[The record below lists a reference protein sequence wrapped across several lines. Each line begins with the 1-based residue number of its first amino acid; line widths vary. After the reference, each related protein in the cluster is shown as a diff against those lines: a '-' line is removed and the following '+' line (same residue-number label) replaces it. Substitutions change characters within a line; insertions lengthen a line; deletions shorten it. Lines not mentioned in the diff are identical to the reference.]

1 MEEAMLN
8 QACISFKNIPSW
20 MTPASKK
27 VEMGRR

>member
-8 QACISFKNIPSW
+8 QACISFKTIPSW
-20 MTPASKK
+20 MTPIFSK